1 MTQQASNRE
10 IRSDRQNAAGT
21 IPAFKAVALPAL
33 AAAVQAA
40 KRQPSPKKMSEISE
54 LPAILRK
61 EAMLG

>member
-1 MTQQASNRE
+1 MTQHAQDRQ
-10 IRSDRQNAAGT
+10 IRPGEQNAAHS

-40 KRQPSPKKMSEISE
+40 KRQQDRPKTSE

>member
-1 MTQQASNRE
+1 MTQQASDRE
-10 IRSDRQNAAGT
+10 IRQGRQNGARP

-40 KRQPSPKKMSEISE
+40 KGQPNRPKTSE

>member
-1 MTQQASNRE
+1 MIQHAQ
-10 IRSDRQNAAGT
+10 DRRTRPGEQNTAPS

-40 KRQPSPKKMSEISE
+40 KRQESRPKATE

-61 EAMLG
+61 EAILG

>member
-10 IRSDRQNAAGT
+10 IRQGQQPSAQS

-40 KRQPSPKKMSEISE
+40 KRQPNHQKISE